1 MKKKYY
7 WIVGIIIICIIF
19 IGISS
24 ILLIISKRSCSEYSN
39 PIQNEWKTC
48 KEDGDCYSVDTK
60 CCNWCGNPNLSLNER
75 GKNVIENW
83 REWNCETLG
92 AIAVSCASPPIF
104 TKSVCSNNICS
115 LEYILNKN
123 VACFS
128 LLEDCS
134 VSTDSII
141 IWHFNITLFD
151 VCKKYFSINTDYDC
165 KKLCD
170 CQLPTTNEITVER
183 ITYPDI
189 FKGIWL
195 KINIANNKFT
205 LLNYE
210 IVDGYPDYHPG
221 GYPFVARIFS
231 SDGNLLGEYGFNDPR
246 IIRAE
251 QGYTG
256 PTWLDNVNFTP
267 IFPYFNNSK
276 IIKIYSATKL
286 MLSVDISE

>member
-7 WIVGIIIICIIF
+7 WVVGVVAVLILVSGWLIF
-19 IGISS
+19 IS
-24 ILLIISKRSCSEYSN
+24 YSN
-39 PIQNEWKTC
+39 TPITATELK
-48 KEDGDCYSVDTK
+48 
-60 CCNWCGNPNLSLNER
+60 
-75 GKNVIENW
+75 
-83 REWNCETLG
+83 
-92 AIAVSCASPPIF
+92 
-104 TKSVCSNNICS
+104 
-115 LEYILNKN
+115 
-123 VACFS
+123 
-128 LLEDCS
+128 
-134 VSTDSII
+134 
-141 IWHFNITLFD
+141 
-151 VCKKYFSINTDYDC
+151 
-165 KKLCD
+165 
-170 CQLPTTNEITVER
+170 VEK
-183 ITYPDI
+183 IVYPDT

-251 QGYTG
+251 QGYTD

-286 MLSVDISE
+286 MLSVDISEG